1 MKTKA
6 IIFPEKLK
14 AELVE
19 KDLPALNDNQV
30 LVRCTVS
37 HVSTGTESF
46 CFRGEFDEGTTWARW
61 VKYPFSPGYSTVGEV
76 VEAGSAVAT
85 LKVGDRVQSAS
96 QHAHHHVMNEGEMQ
110 SVPDSISDEVAGWA
124 ILATTTQTALRR
136 AQLVMGD
143 TAVVIGLGP
152 LGQLVTRYLYSV
164 GLSRIIAVDTVAHR
178 LALAAAG
185 GATAT
190 FEGSAADAKDFVL
203 EACDGKLADVV
214 FDVTGHWSVLP
225 LALPLARDFGKVILL
240 GDSPTPSKQHLT
252 QDVLGRQVTLIGTH
266 SSKLP
271 PDQAHWTGEKQ
282 IQLFYEYIARGVFK
296 TDGLITHR
304 YRPEQAP
311 EVYRKLQTD
320 RTDTLGVLFDWTGET
335 AL

>member
-6 IIFPEKLK
+6 ISFPERLK

-19 KDLPALNDNQV
+19 IDLPKLTDNQV

-37 HVSTGTESF
+37 HISTGTESF

-76 VEAGSAVAT
+76 IEAGSAVT
-85 LKVGDRVQSAS
+85 MLKVGDRVQSS
-96 QHAHHHVMNEGEMQ
+96 STHAQYHVLNESSAQ
-110 SVPDSISDEVAGWA
+110 PIPDFISDEVAGWA

-152 LGQLVTRYLYSV
+152 LGQLVTRYLRSV
-164 GLSRIIAVDTVAHR
+164 GLSKIIAVDTVAHR
-178 LALAAAG
+178 LELASSG
-185 GATAT
+185 GATAAYQ
-190 FEGSAADAKDFVL
+190 GSAADAKEFVMD
-203 EACDGKLADVV
+203 ACDGQLADVV
-214 FDVTGHWSVLP
+214 FDVTGHWAVLP
-225 LALPLARDFGKVILL
+225 LALPLARDFGKVVLL

-266 SSKLP
+266 STKLP
-271 PDQAHWTGEKQ
+271 PDQAHWTIQKQ
-282 IQLFYEYIARGVFK
+282 IQLFYEYVSRGVFK

-304 YRPEQAP
+304 YRPDEAP
-311 EVYRKLQTD
+311 EVYQKLQTD
-320 RTDTLGVLFDWTGET
+320 RTDTLGVLFDWTAE
-335 AL
+335 

>member
-6 IIFPEKLK
+6 ISFPERLR

-19 KDLPALNDNQV
+19 RDLPKLNDNQV

-37 HVSTGTESF
+37 HISTGTESF

-76 VEAGSAVAT
+76 IEMGSAVT
-85 LKVGDRVQSAS
+85 KLKAGDRVQSS
-96 QHAHHHVMNEGEMQ
+96 STHAQYHVLNESAAQ
-110 SVPDSISDEVAGWA
+110 PVPDSISDEVAGWA

-152 LGQLVTRYLYSV
+152 LGQLVTRYLRSV
-164 GLSRIIAVDTVAHR
+164 GLSRILAIDTVAHR
-178 LALAAAG
+178 LALATSG
-185 GATAT
+185 GATDV
-190 FEGSAADAKDFVL
+190 FMGSAADAKEFVVD
-203 EACDGKLADVV
+203 ACDGKLADVV
-214 FDVTGHWSVLP
+214 FDVTGHWAVLP
-225 LALPLARDFGKVILL
+225 LALPLARDFGKVVLL

-266 SSKLP
+266 STKLP
-271 PDQAHWTGEKQ
+271 PDQAHWTLAKQ
-282 IQLFYEYIARGVFK
+282 IQLFYEYVTRGVFK

-304 YRPEQAP
+304 YRPEEAP
-311 EVYRKLQTD
+311 EVYQKLQTN
-320 RTDTLGVLFDWTGET
+320 RTDTLGVLFDWASE
-335 AL
+335 